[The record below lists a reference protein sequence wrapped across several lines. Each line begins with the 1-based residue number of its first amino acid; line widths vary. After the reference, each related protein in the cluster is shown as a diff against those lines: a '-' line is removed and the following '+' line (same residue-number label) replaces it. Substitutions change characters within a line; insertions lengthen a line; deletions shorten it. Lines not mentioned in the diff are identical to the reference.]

1 MIKGEQKTD
10 KTQESKLKEENLNW
24 LFCLYVYGNEYASVY
39 SKSSLDN
46 TLHFAPIN
54 ECFCLNLKTKKISH
68 IKSGLGSKNV

>member
-54 ECFCLNLKTKKISH
+54 ECFCLNLKTKRNQSH
-68 IKSGLGSKNV
+68 KKRSRL